1 MPPRFVAYFRVS
13 TAAQGQSGL
22 GLEAQRSACEAA
34 VAATGGILLDS
45 FEEIGSRGDANR
57 PALGRAMAFA
67 KLTRATLIAARLD
80 RFGEGHAI
88 LAALEKSGVEF
99 AGADGLHDSD
109 LVRAIKAAV
118 SKEERQK
125 IKARTVAALAAKRE
139 ALAALNAADG
149 GGRRLG
155 NPNGAAALRRASKG
169 NLASN
174 SAQIAKAEAFALTVR
189 PYLLPLEGLSMA
201 KQAAALNER
210 GILTRAGGRWYAASV
225 KSVRDRLAS
234 LDTAPR

>member
-1 MPPRFVAYFRVS
+1 MPPRFVAYYRVS

-22 GLEAQRSACEAA
+22 GLDAQRATCEAA
-34 VAATGGILLDS
+34 VTATGGVLLDS
-45 FEEIGSRGDANR
+45 FEEIGGRGDDTR
-57 PALGRAMAFA
+57 PALARAIAFA

-125 IKARTVAALAAKRE
+125 IKARTKAALAAKRQ
-139 ALAALNAADG
+139 ALVAMNAADG
-149 GGRRLG
+149 GDRRLG
-155 NPNGAAALRRASKG
+155 NPNGAAALRRANKG
-169 NLASN
+169 NVASN
-174 SAQIAKAEAFALTVR
+174 SAQVAKAEAFALSVR
-189 PYLLPLEGLSMA
+189 PFLAPLEKLSMA

-210 GILTRAGGRWYAASV
+210 GILTRSGGRWHPASV
-225 KSVRDRLAS
+225 KAVRNRLA
-234 LDTAPR
+234 LLAPG